1 MYTFANIV
9 NLAIRQI
16 GKQPRNDTRTVSDI
30 SHASSHKHT
39 HTHTQAR
46 SQINY
51 PMAILPCTRM
61 RYTLCARI
69 SLTSSLS
76 CSRVQNVEGVC
87 TFYTCTPLDRPASVF
102 FDQEYNTLRS
112 SGAKTSLLDLVMGP
126 RNWFEVFVES
136 RRVRVE
142 GTRGGGRAQPT
153 GGKPEAAVI
162 HRHLATFLAAEFSFM
177 SCHVIIFGKRNKSL
191 ILMTLISRTRFLRQ
205 RVCLLCLCT
214 CVCVCIT
221 CIS

>member
-1 MYTFANIV
+1 MIRERFLTFHMHP
-9 NLAIRQI
+9 AI
-16 GKQPRNDTRTVSDI
+16 N
-30 SHASSHKHT
+30 T

-112 SGAKTSLLDLVMGP
+112 SGAKTSLLDLVMGQ

-142 GTRGGGRAQPT
+142 GTRGGGKSPAHGRKARGRGNSP
-153 GGKPEAAVI
+153 PP
-162 HRHLATFLAAEFSFM
+162 RHFSRCGVLFY
-177 SCHVIIFGKRNKSL
+177 VVPRYYFR
-191 ILMTLISRTRFLRQ
+191 
-205 RVCLLCLCT
+205 
-214 CVCVCIT
+214 
-221 CIS
+221 